1 MICNLGVREF
11 MNCKC
16 GNKRNNLE
24 KKLERAGEERG
35 EHRGIVT
42 LLVEHLPE
50 GLVTGLEGMVSFH
63 PMTFCAVCYR
73 SADIGHLVSHAKN
86 RVRHIRKVNLH
97 AAHITIDGV
106 RKRVKLCSRCKR
118 DSRQI
123 EKARIEKKT
132 GKPTLEK
139 SSKKKAGK

>member
-1 MICNLGVREF
+1 
-11 MNCKC
+11 
-16 GNKRNNLE
+16 
-24 KKLERAGEERG
+24 
-35 EHRGIVT
+35 
-42 LLVEHLPE
+42 
-50 GLVTGLEGMVSFH
+50 
-63 PMTFCAVCYR
+63 MTFCAVCYK

-123 EKARIEKKT
+123 ERALLEKKA
-132 GKPTLEK
+132 GKATLEK